1 MKFFKLFVGAVLLT
15 ALSGGALA
23 ELKLIKSERLS
34 SDDAG
39 SYIKLV
45 SEDGRPYWVTLKAI
59 RPDLET
65 RSYFLQLENFF
76 DGSSL
81 QSVALD
87 KQRAPAHMSPVPQQG
102 LLAVGTHMAEWSVI
116 KLNKAL
122 TKVEKYGDLK
132 SMLFV
137 GATVKIG
144 DKYIVGGLIKDNPI
158 RVDKDNNPI
167 VVSKPILIK
176 MSNDL
181 KIEIERRVQSM
192 KEGRPGSIF
201 VAADKTYV
209 TMGFMDG
216 SEIWEISPDLAPLK
230 KIKLPGTGATG
241 IPLRDGGFAVVYTSL
256 PDLGVFV
263 ERFNA
268 SAQSLWK
275 KKIYTVAMTG
285 AGAADVLCELPD
297 GLCLVAGN
305 NDRLLVARIDANG
318 QRVRITEDT
327 RSGLSVP
334 SNPAGYLV
342 GVRDN
347 KIHVR
352 GRARNPDAG
361 ATVTSFHFV
370 EIAAP

>member
-1 MKFFKLFVGAVLLT
+1 MKFLKLSVGAVLLA

-23 ELKLIKSERLS
+23 ELKLIKSDRLS

-76 DGSSL
+76 DGSSPH
-81 QSVALD
+81 SVALD
-87 KQRAPAHMSPVPQQG
+87 KQRAPAHMSPVPQQS

-132 SMLFV
+132 SMLLV

-176 MSNDL
+176 MSKDL
-181 KIEIERRVQSM
+181 KIEKEQRVQSM
-192 KEGRPGSIF
+192 KEGGPGSIF
-201 VAADKTYV
+201 VAAGKTYV

-216 SEIWEISPDLAPLK
+216 SEIWEISPDLTPLK
-230 KIKLPGTGATG
+230 KIKLPGLGATG
-241 IPLRDGGFAVVYTSL
+241 ISLRDGGFAVTYRTF
-256 PDLGVFV
+256 PDMSDFI
-263 ERFNA
+263 ERFD
-268 SAQSLWK
+268 SSGQSVWK
-275 KKIYTVAMTG
+275 KKIHTVARTG
-285 AGAADVLCELPD
+285 ASASPVLCELPD

-305 NDRLLVARIDANG
+305 NDRLLVARIDVDG
-318 QRVRITEDT
+318 KRVRLIEDT
-327 RSGLSVP
+327 HSGLSVP

-342 GVRDN
+342 GVLDN

-352 GRARNPDAG
+352 GMSRNPDAG
-361 ATVTSFHFV
+361 ATVTSFHFI
-370 EIAAP
+370 ETPTP

>member
-1 MKFFKLFVGAVLLT
+1 MKFFKLFVGAVLFT

-76 DGSSL
+76 DGSSPR
-81 QSVALD
+81 SIALD
-87 KQRAPAHMSPVPQQG
+87 KQRAPAHMSPVPQQS

-132 SMLFV
+132 SMLLV

-181 KIEIERRVQSM
+181 KIERERRVQSM

-201 VAADKTYV
+201 VAAGKTYV
-209 TMGFMDG
+209 AMGFMDG

-241 IPLRDGGFAVVYTSL
+241 IPLRDGGFAVAYTSL

-275 KKIYTVAMTG
+275 KKLYTVAMTG

-305 NDRLLVARIDANG
+305 NSRLLIARIDANG

-327 RSGLSVP
+327 RSGLGVP
-334 SNPAGYLV
+334 VGADNYLV
-342 GVRDN
+342 GVLDN
-347 KIHVR
+347 NIHVR
-352 GRARNPDAG
+352 GMAPNPEDASS
-361 ATVTSFHFV
+361 TSFHFV
-370 EIAAP
+370 ETP